1 MDNNQL
7 TMNRFTKLML
17 KNFKWGL
24 VSCCLLTGLGL
35 LIMTVCNLWI
45 NEQTK
50 SRLYNDIEKV
60 EAKKVALVLG
70 ANRYVAGGRINLFF
84 RFRMEAV
91 AKLYHANKI
100 KHILVSGDN
109 ATRAYNEPIEMQKY
123 LIDLGIPAQNITLD
137 YAGFRTLDSVVRAN
151 KVFQLDDFIIV
162 SQAFHNRRALFI
174 ADYYHIQA
182 IGFNAQDVA
191 QSRSIKVRIREYF
204 AKVKAVLD
212 LYILGTQPKF
222 LGELVDLPV

>member
-1 MDNNQL
+1 
-7 TMNRFTKLML
+7 MNRFIKLML
-17 KNFKWGL
+17 KGFKWGL
-24 VSCCLLTGLGL
+24 ISCCLLTGLGL
-35 LIMTVCNLWI
+35 LIMLVCNLWI

-50 SRLYNDIEKV
+50 NRLYDDIEQV
-60 EAKKVALVLG
+60 QAKKVALVLG

-84 RFRMEAV
+84 RFRMEAA

-109 ATRAYNEPIEMQKY
+109 STRAYNEPIEMQKY
-123 LIDLGIPAQNITLD
+123 LIDLGIPIEDITLD

-151 KVFQLDDFIIV
+151 KVFQQDDFIIV

-174 ADYYHIQA
+174 ADYYQIQA

-191 QSRSIKVRIREYF
+191 QSRSMKVRIREYF

-212 LYILGTQPKF
+212 LYVLGTPPKF

>member
-1 MDNNQL
+1 M
-7 TMNRFTKLML
+7 
-17 KNFKWGL
+17 
-24 VSCCLLTGLGL
+24 VSCFLLTGLGL
-35 LIMTVCNLWI
+35 LITVVCNLWI

-50 SRLYNDIEKV
+50 NRLYNDV
-60 EAKKVALVLG
+60 EQVQPKKVALVLG

-84 RFRMEAV
+84 RFRMEAA
-91 AKLYHANKI
+91 AKLYHAGKVQ
-100 KHILVSGDN
+100 HILVSGDN
-109 ATRAYNEPIEMQKY
+109 GTRAYNEPIEMQKY
-123 LIDLGIPAQNITLD
+123 LVDLGIPSEDITLD

-151 KVFQLDDFIIV
+151 KVFQQNDFIIV

-182 IGFNAQDVA
+182 IGFNAQDVTR
-191 QSRSIKVRIREYF
+191 SRSLKTRIREYF

-222 LGELVDLPV
+222 LGDLVNLPV